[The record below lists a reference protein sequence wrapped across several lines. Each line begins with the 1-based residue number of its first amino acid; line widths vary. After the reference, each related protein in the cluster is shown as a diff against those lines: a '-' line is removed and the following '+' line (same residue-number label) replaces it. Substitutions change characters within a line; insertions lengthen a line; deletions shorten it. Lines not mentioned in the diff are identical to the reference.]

1 MAIDNSN
8 PFYVPVVR
16 KQSFL
21 KKPVPLW
28 SLGAAL
34 ILGSLISFGFTTLT
48 KGETVDAQAQSSQTS
63 SEAPALPSSAGSTPN
78 ANTQGFPASPQLGA
92 QADATIGETTT
103 NHGVRLTVDSV
114 EVVRELSMTK
124 KYSSD
129 ETETITPNNE
139 GAKFIRVNVT
149 VANDG
154 KEGFDLSCRLRSSTA
169 LENSQG
175 QQYKAISDI
184 YRIPGNPGCLS
195 SDSIAPG
202 FEGKISYVYEV
213 PDSFEWGNFTYF
225 DPSVYEAR
233 KNPTLIR
240 LDNAE

>member
-1 MAIDNSN
+1 M
-8 PFYVPVVR
+8 
-16 KQSFL
+16 
-21 KKPVPLW
+21 KPVPFW

-34 ILGSLISFGFTTLT
+34 IVGSLLTFGFTTFT
-48 KGETVDAQAQSSQTS
+48 NGETVNAQAPSSQIS
-63 SEAPALPSSAGSTPN
+63 SEAPALPTSAGNTSIAN
-78 ANTQGFPASPQLGA
+78 AHGSPASPELGA
-92 QADATIGETTT
+92 QAHATIGETTT

-114 EVVRELSMTK
+114 EAVRELSMTK
-124 KYSSD
+124 EFSSD
-129 ETETITPNNE
+129 ELETITPNNE

-202 FEGKISYVYEV
+202 FEGKISYVYG
-213 PDSFEWGNFTYF
+213 PFRF
-225 DPSVYEAR
+225 
-233 KNPTLIR
+233 
-240 LDNAE
+240 